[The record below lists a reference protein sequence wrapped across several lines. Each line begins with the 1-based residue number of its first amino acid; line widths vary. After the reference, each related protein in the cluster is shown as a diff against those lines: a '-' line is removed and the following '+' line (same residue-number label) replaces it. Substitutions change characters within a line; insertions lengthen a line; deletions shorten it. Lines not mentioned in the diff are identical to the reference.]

1 MGQAIGTKIKRRQ
14 GIDVGV
20 EKDLRIIMRDSLLS
34 QVSAFLR
41 KSMLAQ
47 VFRNPSVYKVAMA
60 VRLEIIQRNDG
71 YED

>member
-1 MGQAIGTKIKRRQ
+1 MEQAIGTKIKRRQ
-14 GIDVGV
+14 GIYAGV

-41 KSMLAQ
+41 KNMLAQ
-47 VFRNPSVYKVAMA
+47 AFRNPSMYKVAMA